1 MVQMLVRILPA
12 LRRARRAV
20 CVMRWLMLSRVCRVC
35 ASQQEQPSVR
45 LLKHIIRCYLRLS
58 ENARARDCLRQCFP
72 EQLRDPSFVA
82 CLKED
87 VATRRWLTTLL
98 AQLGQDT
105 TPPPQ

>member
-1 MVQMLVRILPA
+1 MTECNPC
-12 LRRARRAV
+12 RA
-20 CVMRWLMLSRVCRVC
+20 C

-98 AQLGQDT
+98 QQLGEGT
-105 TPPPQ
+105 SAPPQQ